1 MFIGSKTDERGWLET
16 DKNIILYDGGNTN
29 TKIYYNGVVTSV
41 PSNSDFS
48 LPNKKFY
55 YINVNRSLNEY
66 FGSSSFGI
74 NLKEHIDLKTSY
86 RGLGIDRQIVCKAIR
101 DGVIVDAGS
110 AITVDIM
117 QHSTH
122 LGGFITLGLHSF
134 EQSFANISD
143 SLIFNL
149 DNNIDLSLLPQNT
162 HEALNY
168 ATFQAIILSIKSVL
182 KKDQK
187 IYFCGGDGE
196 MLSSFF
202 ENSEYRKN
210 LVFDGMKQVIKES
223 GC

>member
-1 MFIGSKTDERGWLET
+1 MLIGSKTDERVWLET
-16 DKNIILYDGGNTN
+16 DKNMILYDGGNTN
-29 TKIYYNGVVTSV
+29 TKIYHDGIVSSV
-41 PSNSDFS
+41 SSNSNFL
-48 LPNKKFY
+48 LPNQKFY
-55 YINVNRSLNEY
+55 YINVNRKLKKH
-66 FGSSSFGI
+66 FASSPYGI
-74 NLKEHIDLKTSY
+74 NLEPCINLKTSY
-86 RGLGIDRQIVCKAIR
+86 HGLGIDRKIVCKAIS

-168 ATFQAIILSIKSVL
+168 ATFQAIILSIKAVL

-196 MLSSFF
+196 ILSSFF